1 MIFSIRS
8 RILLLA
14 GLSLVALVC
23 VGGFLIARLGSVVRM
38 VQTMDA
44 ENQAVQLSMD
54 IDMMHDALRG
64 DVVSALLAA
73 AIAGNPEAVDAEVI
87 AHAERM
93 ADKLAQLGQLPLSAD
108 ALTAIHDVTPL
119 VTNYIAEAKS
129 MVELAATDQE
139 GAQAKLPGFLQLF
152 SKLEDQLA
160 VPSERWLTESGQD
173 IKLALASGGQVK
185 VMLLWEVSIAVLV
198 LIGAALVIAK
208 SISAPFSVL
217 ANRLSAIAAQQR
229 DTSAIV
235 ANSAEM
241 MSAGAN
247 SQAASIE
254 EVTAS
259 LTQLAATTSG
269 TVESANRTASLA
281 AAANGKAEAGQVAA
295 KRISVE
301 VNMALSQLHRALEE
315 IRNANRKTASIVETI
330 DDIAFQ
336 TKLLALNAAVE
347 AARAGD
353 AGAGF
358 AVVADEV
365 RNLAHRSAEE
375 ARSTTALVEASQ
387 ASTERVT
394 AVAQDLAQRLELA
407 IGRDL
412 SGSFAELV
420 TATGEVNRVMRDL
433 SSVCSEQSQGIT
445 AITDA
450 VRTID
455 QVVQDNAAKV
465 QESEES
471 SRSLILHAG
480 ELDATIDD
488 LQVLVRG

>member
-1 MIFSIRS
+1 M
-8 RILLLA
+8 LLLA
-14 GLSLVALVC
+14 GLALVALMSI
-23 VGGFLIARLGSVVRM
+23 GGFLVSLLGSMAQLVKS
-38 VQTMDA
+38 MDSA
-44 ENQAVQLSMD
+44 SHAVQLSMD

-64 DVVSALLAA
+64 DVFGALLAN
-73 AIAGNPEAVDAEVI
+73 AIGGDPGSVHADVVE
-87 AHAERM
+87 HAERM
-93 ADKLAQLGQLPLSAD
+93 STKLSELSQLSLPPGV
-108 ALTAIHDVTPL
+108 LTAIHDVTPR
-119 VTNYIAEAKS
+119 VVEYIAGAKS
-129 MVELAATDQE
+129 MVEMAATDRE
-139 GAQAKLPGFLQLF
+139 TSQATLPGFLQLF
-152 SKLEDQLA
+152 AKLEDDLA
-160 VPSERWLTESGQD
+160 VPSKLLLTESAQD
-173 IKLALASGGQVK
+173 TKLALSSGGQVK
-185 VMLLWEVSIAVLV
+185 VILMWAMSIAVLV
-198 LIGAALVIAK
+198 LIGAALGIAK
-208 SISAPFSVL
+208 SIPAPFSIL
-217 ANRLSAIAAQQR
+217 ANRLTAIAGQQR

-235 ANSAEM
+235 ATSAEE

-259 LTQLAATTSG
+259 LTQLAATTAG
-269 TVESANRTASLA
+269 TVESANRTAALA

-295 KRISVE
+295 KRVSGE
-301 VNMALSQLHRALEE
+301 VAASLSHLHAALED

-336 TKLLALNAAVE
+336 TNLLALNAAVE

-375 ARSTTALVEASQ
+375 ARSTTTLVEATQ
-387 ASTERVT
+387 ASTEKVT
-394 AVAQDLAQRLELA
+394 AVAQDLAQHLELA
-407 IGRDL
+407 ISRDL
-412 SGSFAELV
+412 EASFADLV
-420 TATGEVNRVMRDL
+420 VATGEVNRVMRDL
-433 SSVCSEQSQGIT
+433 SSVCSEQSRGIA

-471 SRSLILHAG
+471 SRSLIVHAG
-480 ELDATIDD
+480 ELDADIDD
-488 LQVLVRG
+488 LQILVRG

>member
-1 MIFSIRS
+1 MRISIRS

-14 GLSLVALVC
+14 GLALVALMC
-23 VGGFLIARLGSVVRM
+23 VGGFLVARLGSM
-38 VQTMDA
+38 AQLAQAMDS
-44 ENQAVQLSMD
+44 ENHSVQLSMD

-64 DVVSALLAA
+64 DVFSALLAA
-73 AIAGNPEAVDAEVI
+73 AIAGDPGSVHKDVVE
-87 AHAERM
+87 HAERM
-93 ADKLAQLGQLPLSAD
+93 QTKLTELSQLPLSPGV
-108 ALTAIHDVTPL
+108 LKAIHDVTPL
-119 VTNYIAEAKS
+119 VADYIAGAKS
-129 MVELAATDQE
+129 MVELAAKDQE
-139 GAQAKLPGFLQLF
+139 GAQARLPGFLQLF
-152 SKLEDQLA
+152 SQLEDQLA
-160 VPSERWLTESGQD
+160 VPSELLLSQSAQD
-173 IKLALASGGQVK
+173 NQRALASAGQAK
-185 VMLLWEVSIAVLV
+185 VMLVWEVSIAVLV
-198 LIGAALVIAK
+198 LTGAALMIAK
-208 SISAPFSVL
+208 SIPAPFSLL
-217 ANRLSAIAAQQR
+217 ANRLTDIAALQR
-229 DTSAIV
+229 DTSATV
-235 ANSAEM
+235 AKSAEV

-259 LTQLAATTSG
+259 LTQLAATTAG
-269 TVESANRTASLA
+269 TLESANRTAALA

-295 KRISVE
+295 KRVSGE
-301 VNMALSQLHRALEE
+301 VNSALSQLHCALEE

-336 TKLLALNAAVE
+336 TNLLALNAAVE

-394 AVAQDLAQRLELA
+394 TVALDLAKRLELA

-412 SGSFAELV
+412 SGSFADLV
-420 TATGEVNRVMRDL
+420 LATGEVNQVMRDL
-433 SSVCSEQSQGIT
+433 SSTYKEQSQSIT

-471 SRSLILHAG
+471 SRSLIIHAG
-480 ELDATIDD
+480 ELDAAIVD